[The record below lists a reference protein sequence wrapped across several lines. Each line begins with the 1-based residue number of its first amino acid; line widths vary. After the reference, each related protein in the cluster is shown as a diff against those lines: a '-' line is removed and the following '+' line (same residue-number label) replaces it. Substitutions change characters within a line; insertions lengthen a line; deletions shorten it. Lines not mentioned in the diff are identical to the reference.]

1 MDKLTEIFNKSLQ
14 TGYVDKTISSDLDY
28 QPELL
33 VNQKNPPKKVLSSIL
48 HELENCNEFYISVA
62 FVTTSGVA
70 TIINKLKELESR
82 EIKGQILVSQY
93 LNFTQPEALK
103 RIAQFKNI
111 NLRIA
116 TTGNAHA
123 KGYVFKNNEHYN
135 LIVGSSNLTAQALST
150 NKEWNIKV
158 SALDESGLVEKL
170 LNEFKSDFEK
180 ATHVTAEYILY
191 YEEIY
196 KNQFLL
202 NTKNNFQ
209 RLVESQAIITPNP
222 M

>member
-1 MDKLTEIFNKSLQ
+1 MDKLTQIFNDSLQ
-14 TGYVDKTISSDLDY
+14 TGYVDKTILSNVDY

-33 VNQKNPPKKVLSSIL
+33 VNQKNPPKKVLSTIIY
-48 HELENCNEFYISVA
+48 ELENCNQFFISVA

-70 TIINKLKELESR
+70 TIINKLKELENR
-82 EIKGQILVSQY
+82 EIKGEILVSQY

-103 RIAQFKNI
+103 RLAQFKNI
-111 NLRIA
+111 DLRIA

-123 KGYVFKNNEHYN
+123 KGYIFKNKEHYN

-158 SALDESGLVEKL
+158 SALDESGLVEKV
-170 LNEFKSDFEK
+170 LNEFQSDFEK
-180 ATHVTAEYILY
+180 GTPVTAKYILS

-196 KNQFLL
+196 QKQFLL
-202 NTKNNFQ
+202 SKKNK
-209 RLVESQAIITPNP
+209 LED
-222 M
+222 